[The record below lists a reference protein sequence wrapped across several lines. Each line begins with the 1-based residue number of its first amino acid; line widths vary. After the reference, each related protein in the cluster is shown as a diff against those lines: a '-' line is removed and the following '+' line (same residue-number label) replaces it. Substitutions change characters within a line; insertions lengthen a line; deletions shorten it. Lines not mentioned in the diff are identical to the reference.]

1 MSKRDYYEVLGIN
14 RSADEKEIKRAYRK
28 LAKKY
33 HPDMN
38 PGDKQAEQKFKE
50 ITEAYNVLSDQEK
63 KKLYDQ
69 YGFAAFEEGFGQGGF
84 DQGGFKQ
91 GGAGSGFGSGG
102 FRSSGFGNGGYQ
114 EYHFEG
120 GDMDDILKNLFG
132 GGFGGSTFG
141 HGSSAHGFGGH
152 GFGGSGFGSQFG
164 SGSYQ
169 QKGQDLNAEI
179 SISFDEAALG
189 CDKLINLSDADGKG
203 KQTLKVHIPAGI
215 DNGKSI
221 RLRGKGNPGYG
232 GAPAGDL
239 LLKVHV
245 GERAGF
251 ERKGADIYTTVNI
264 PFLTAALGGEA
275 RVQTL
280 SGQVMCRIPEGTQS
294 GSKIRLRGKGIQV
307 MGKAG
312 VYGDLYVTIQ
322 VQVPRNLSE
331 ESKRKLHE
339 FDASTRMTGARNSR
353 TA

>member
-120 GDMDDILKNLFG
+120 GDDMGDIFGDMFKNMFHG
-132 GGFGGSTFG
+132 QGGFGGSTG
-141 HGSSAHGFGGH
+141 GFH
-152 GFGGSGFGSQFG
+152 
-164 SGSYQ
+164 Q
-169 QKGQDLNAEI
+169 Q
-179 SISFDEAALG
+179 S
-189 CDKLINLSDADGKG
+189 
-203 KQTLKVHIPAGI
+203 
-215 DNGKSI
+215 
-221 RLRGKGNPGYG
+221 
-232 GAPAGDL
+232 
-239 LLKVHV
+239 
-245 GERAGF
+245 
-251 ERKGADIYTTVNI
+251 
-264 PFLTAALGGEA
+264 
-275 RVQTL
+275 
-280 SGQVMCRIPEGTQS
+280 
-294 GSKIRLRGKGIQV
+294 
-307 MGKAG
+307 
-312 VYGDLYVTIQ
+312 
-322 VQVPRNLSE
+322 
-331 ESKRKLHE
+331 
-339 FDASTRMTGARNSR
+339 
-353 TA
+353 

>member
-114 EYHFEG
+114 EYHFEDG
-120 GDMDDILKNLFG
+120 DDMGDIFGDMFKNMFHG
-132 GGFGGSTFG
+132 QGGFGGSTG
-141 HGSSAHGFGGH
+141 GFH
-152 GFGGSGFGSQFG
+152 QQ
-164 SGSYQ
+164 SYRM
-169 QKGQDLNAEI
+169 KGEDLHADVNV
-179 SISFDEAALG
+179 SFDDAAFG
-189 CDKLINLSDADGKG
+189 CEKLIHLTSQDGTG
-203 KQTLKVHIPAGI
+203 KRISLQVHVPAGI
-215 DNGKSI
+215 DDGQSI
-221 RLRGKGNPGYG
+221 RLKGKGMPGVG
-232 GAPAGDL
+232 GGEAGDL
-239 LLKVHV
+239 FLKVHV
-245 GERAGF
+245 GARHGF
-251 ERKGADIYTTVNI
+251 ERKGMDVYTSAEI
-264 PFLTAALGGEA
+264 PFTTAVFGGET

-280 SGQVMCRIPEGTQS
+280 NGSVICKIPAGCQC
-294 GSKIRLRGKGIQV
+294 GSKIRLKGKGIISMKNPSV
-307 MGKAG
+307 H
-312 VYGDLYVTIQ
+312 GDLYVEVKIQ
-322 VQVPRNLSE
+322 VPKYLYPEASQKLKEYEASVNHGAYE
-331 ESKRKLHE
+331 RK
-339 FDASTRMTGARNSR
+339 AG
-353 TA
+353 